1 MTLRPAPLP
10 PRRHRHWRHTMKRF
24 LRTHADQIK
33 GVLSGF
39 DRMRFRGT
47 LRWLAYAQGMKK
59 FLDHI
64 HVLLKDF
71 KAYVQH
77 VTDQVRERTEKLAQD
92 HGRPLIYLDGSPVSK
107 EERARD
113 IARRDGVNEGLICVF
128 SAVESCF
135 SYEVRRDPNRRLL
148 ELRGR
153 PQKCLHYYFY
163 LEHPEFGFMHL
174 RLQTWFPLNIHIA
187 MNGREWL
194 ARQLDAAG
202 LAYRRS
208 DNCFLE
214 FADPLRA
221 QQLCDE
227 QLKTRWRRSFIKL
240 LHAYHPSHKEIFR
253 ERPVEYYWS
262 LEQSEWA
269 TDILFHSPEALAQ
282 LYPQLL
288 RHAAYDCAS
297 TDVMRFLGRKL
308 TVKGRIP
315 GPFKGE
321 VVSDVAPRADHL
333 RLKHRI
339 KKNWLKMYDK
349 QQCVLRVETTL
360 NDVKD
365 MKVFRRAEGDPQ
377 SPLKWRSLR
386 KGVADV
392 KRRARI
398 SQAAN
403 ERYLDALAKV
413 HATESLGELTKSLC
427 RPTEFNGKRVRALQ
441 PWSAGDLQL
450 LEAVCRPEF
459 LLNGF
464 RNGDLR
470 PILFGVNEPSADEKR
485 RQSAK
490 VSRQLRMLR
499 AHGLIFRVI
508 HTHRYQLSA
517 RGRVVLAAL
526 QAARQANPEQLA
538 KLAA

>member
-1 MTLRPAPLP
+1 
-10 PRRHRHWRHTMKRF
+10 MKRF
-24 LRTHADQIK
+24 IQQHADQIS

-39 DRMRFRGT
+39 DRLRFRGT
-47 LRWLAYAQGMKK
+47 LRWLAHTQGMQG
-59 FLDHI
+59 FLNCSG
-64 HVLLKDF
+64 VLLKDF
-71 KAYVQH
+71 KTYVQG
-77 VTDQVRERTEKLAQD
+77 VTDRVRAATERLAKEA
-92 HGRPLIYLDGSPVSK
+92 GRPLIYLNSSRISK
-107 EERARD
+107 EEKARQ
-113 IARRDGVNEGLICVF
+113 IAERDGIQEGLVCVF
-128 SAVESCF
+128 STVESCF
-135 SYEVRRDPNRRLL
+135 SYEVHRDAQKRKL

-163 LEHPEFGFMHL
+163 LQHREFGFMHL

-214 FADPLRA
+214 LADPVRA

-227 QLKTRWRRSFIKL
+227 QLKTRWRRCFIKL
-240 LHAYHPSHKEIFR
+240 LHEYHPSHKELFR

-269 TDILFHSPEALAQ
+269 TDILFRTPEALGQ

-288 RHAAYDCAS
+288 RHAAYDFQS

-308 TVKGRIP
+308 TVKGGIHGR
-315 GPFKGE
+315 FQGE
-321 VVSDVAPRADHL
+321 VVSDVAKRADHL

-339 KKNWLKMYDK
+339 NKNWLKMYDK
-349 QQCVLRVETTL
+349 QQRVLRVETTL

-365 MKVFRRAEGDPQ
+365 MKVFRRAETDPT

-386 KGVADV
+386 KGVADI

-403 ERYLDALAKV
+403 ERYLDALAEV
-413 HATESLGELTKSLC
+413 HATQSLGDLTKSLC
-427 RPTEFNGKRVRALQ
+427 QPTELNGKRVRALQ
-441 PWSAGDLQL
+441 PWTAADVGL
-450 LEAVCRPEF
+450 LEAVSRPEF
-459 LLNGF
+459 SLNGF
-464 RNGDLR
+464 RNRDLR
-470 PILFGVNEPSADEKR
+470 PILFDAEASSVEEKR

-490 VSRQLRMLR
+490 VSRQLRLLR
-499 AHGLIFRVI
+499 AHGLIFKVV
-508 HTHRYQLSA
+508 HTHRYQLTA

-526 QAARQANPEQLA
+526 QAARRANPEQLA

>member
-1 MTLRPAPLP
+1 
-10 PRRHRHWRHTMKRF
+10 MKHF
-24 LRTHADQIK
+24 IHQHADQIS

-39 DRMRFRGT
+39 DRLRFRGT
-47 LRWLAYAQGMKK
+47 IRWLAHTQGMQR
-59 FLDHI
+59 FLNYAGI
-64 HVLLKDF
+64 LLKDF
-71 KAYVQH
+71 KGYVQG
-77 VTDQVRERTEKLAQD
+77 VTDQVRAATERLAKD
-92 HGRPLIYLDGSPVSK
+92 ADRPLIYLDSPRISK
-107 EERARD
+107 EEKARQ
-113 IARRDGVNEGLICVF
+113 IAERDGIREGLVCVF
-128 SAVESCF
+128 STVESCF
-135 SYEVRRDPNRRLL
+135 SYEVRRDAQKRKL

-208 DNCFLE
+208 DNCFLDL
-214 FADPLRA
+214 ADPLRA

-227 QLKTRWRRSFIKL
+227 QLKTRWRRCFIKL
-240 LHAYHPSHKEIFR
+240 LHAYHPSHKELFR
-253 ERPVEYYWS
+253 DHPVEYYWS

-269 TDILFHSPEALAQ
+269 TDILFRSPEALAQ

-288 RHAAYDCAS
+288 RHAAYDFAS

-308 TVKGRIP
+308 PAKGGIH
-315 GPFKGE
+315 GLFKGE

-339 KKNWLKMYDK
+339 NKNWLKMYDK
-349 QQCVLRVETTL
+349 QQSVLRVETTL

-365 MKVFRRAEGDPQ
+365 MKVFRRAEGDPK

-450 LEAVCRPEF
+450 LEAVYRPEF

-464 RNGDLR
+464 RNKDLR
-470 PILFGVNEPSADEKR
+470 PILFGVNDPSADEKR

-490 VSRQLRMLR
+490 ASRQLRMLR
-499 AHGLIFRVI
+499 AHGLIFKVI
-508 HTHRYQLSA
+508 HTHRYQLTA
-517 RGRVVLAAL
+517 RGRIVLAAL